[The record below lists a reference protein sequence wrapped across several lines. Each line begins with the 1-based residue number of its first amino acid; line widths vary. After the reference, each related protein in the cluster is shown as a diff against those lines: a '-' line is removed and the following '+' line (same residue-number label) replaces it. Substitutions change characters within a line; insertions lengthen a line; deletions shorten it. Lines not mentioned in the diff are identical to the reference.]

1 MGNAYVAV
9 AGDAT
14 ASFFN
19 PAGLAKIEEW
29 GFASMLSVDMAVDRK
44 HNFFAVA
51 GTFDFGSLG
60 IAWTNS
66 GIDDVPLTGEGR
78 SGAFNYTQNV
88 FTLSYANQ
96 ASKFRWGVNMLIVN
110 HDLDD
115 VSNTGIGGDIGF
127 QWDFHKEATL
137 GFAGQHF
144 GVTVGDDHLPANY
157 RLGLAIHPCVMEGF
171 MFPIEIQKTQ
181 HRDDIAFRMGAE
193 YAYTFDNEDYGTAL
207 RGGIDDG
214 AFSVGAGLRFK
225 QFWLDYAYITEKEDF
240 LDENHKFSL
249 IANF

>member
-1 MGNAYVAV
+1 
-9 AGDAT
+9 
-14 ASFFN
+14 
-19 PAGLAKIEEW
+19 
-29 GFASMLSVDMAVDRK
+29 
-44 HNFFAVA
+44 
-51 GTFDFGSLG
+51 
-60 IAWTNS
+60 
-66 GIDDVPLTGEGR
+66 
-78 SGAFNYTQNV
+78 
-88 FTLSYANQ
+88 
-96 ASKFRWGVNMLIVN
+96 
-110 HDLDD
+110 
-115 VSNTGIGGDIGF
+115 
-127 QWDFHKEATL
+127 
-137 GFAGQHF
+137 
-144 GVTVGDDHLPANY
+144 
-157 RLGLAIHPCVMEGF
+157 